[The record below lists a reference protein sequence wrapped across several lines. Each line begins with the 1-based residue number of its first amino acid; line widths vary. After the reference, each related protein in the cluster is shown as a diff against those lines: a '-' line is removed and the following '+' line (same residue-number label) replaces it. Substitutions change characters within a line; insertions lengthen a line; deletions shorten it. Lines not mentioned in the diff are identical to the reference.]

1 MSPTKHSSARC
12 IYSQQPKD
20 TPPLGSNAGERGEAI
35 SHSPHP
41 PPGAQPELLP
51 PSSGCSTVPVLNHP
65 SGVNASLVSLGLFQY
80 SRNTEEPRTSSS
92 PSCPSRPGVTWNRE
106 RETACMRWPGGG
118 TLPIGSQQP
127 LPPPRAPLPAGLPYA
142 PPPALE
148 QDGSSHPTGIL
159 PADCWGWEQEAE
171 GRGTFLRLCHTA
183 ACCVDRE
190 EASLS
195 QTVNPTVFFFPEEV
209 AGNTI

>member
-1 MSPTKHSSARC
+1 MSPTKHSPALC

-41 PPGAQPELLP
+41 PLGAQPELLP

-127 LPPPRAPLPAGLPYA
+127 LPPPPSSGAGRVIA
-142 PPPALE
+142 
-148 QDGSSHPTGIL
+148 SHWDSACRLLGMG
-159 PADCWGWEQEAE
+159 AG
-171 GRGTFLRLCHTA
+171 GRGTRHVPETVPYCSLLC
-183 ACCVDRE
+183 
-190 EASLS
+190 
-195 QTVNPTVFFFPEEV
+195 
-209 AGNTI
+209 